1 MRGIFLTAMMQ
12 CPLFSVWRK
21 PLLWGIFTSTRS
33 CEGNSQTPLWSTL
46 SQQSRNA
53 ILSSSLRIT
62 KHPTS
67 LIFNW
72 LLPVKELLLKHY
84 EANHIFVGQLA
95 MFVAASPHSKLS
107 PRLNN
112 KYSKEKGSQK
122 VNSSVSRWR
131 AVTSGVPQG
140 FVLGLMISSIFI
152 NDISDGIECT
162 LSKFAD
168 NTKLS
173 GAVEAIRREECHPE
187 GPAQPGEA
195 DAHQPREVQQGQV
208 QAVGAGQSQLR
219 VQTGRRTH

>member
-1 MRGIFLTAMMQ
+1 MRGILLTAMMQ

-33 CEGNSQTPLWSTL
+33 WEGNSQTPLWSTL

-107 PRLNN
+107 PPLNT
-112 KYSKEKGSQK
+112 Q
-122 VNSSVSRWR
+122 RRR
-131 AVTSGVPQG
+131 A
-140 FVLGLMISSIFI
+140 
-152 NDISDGIECT
+152 
-162 LSKFAD
+162 A
-168 NTKLS
+168 
-173 GAVEAIRREECHPE
+173 RRST
-187 GPAQPGEA
+187 ALFPG
-195 DAHQPREVQQGQV
+195 G
-208 QAVGAGQSQLR
+208 GQSQVVSPRGLSWD
-219 VQTGRRTH
+219 